1 MSEILGGTGLFMIG
15 ETGAVARAVRRDT
28 VLHSFERVQGEVEAR
43 LAAVPPQ
50 ALGRPTHLPG
60 WDVRRL
66 AGHLVW
72 VDLRYAAMADRRDPP
87 AQDDQGAVDV
97 AGDVDDVAAA
107 FRRAGE
113 RARLAFARPGML
125 DEPYPAPWGSEPGYV
140 LVQHVV
146 IELLTHG
153 WDLARATGQPTDLAP
168 EQARQALEVAHTWYG
183 GPARGGAGFAPPRQ
197 VPVDASAADR
207 LAAYL
212 GRQV

>member
-1 MSEILGGTGLFMIG
+1 MVG

-43 LAAVPPQ
+43 LAVVPPQ

-66 AGHLVW
+66 ADHLIW
-72 VDLRYAAMADRRDPP
+72 VDLRYAAMSDRRDLPEEGTGYVG
-87 AQDDQGAVDV
+87 DDA
-97 AGDVDDVAAA
+97 AAA

-168 EQARQALEVAHTWYG
+168 EQARQALAVAHAWYG
-183 GPARGGAGFAPPRQ
+183 GPARGRAGFAPPRP
-197 VPVDASAADR
+197 VPAGAGEADR

>member
-1 MSEILGGTGLFMIG
+1 MIG
-15 ETGAVARAVRRDT
+15 EMGAMARAVRRDT

-43 LAAVPPQ
+43 LAAVPPPMM
-50 ALGRPTHLPG
+50 GRPTHLPG

-66 AGHLVW
+66 AAHLVW
-72 VDLRYAAMADRRDPP
+72 VDLRYAAMADHRDPP
-87 AQDDQGAVDV
+87 PRETES
-97 AGDVDDVAAA
+97 AGDGIGGDAAA
-107 FRRAGE
+107 LRRAGE

-125 DEPYPAPWGSEPGYV
+125 EEWFAAPWCGEQGGCEPGYV

-168 EQARQALEVAHTWYG
+168 EQARQALEVVHAWYG
-183 GPARGGAGFAPPRQ
+183 DPVARGGAGFAPPRP
-197 VPVDASAADR
+197 VPEGAGQADR

-212 GRQV
+212 GRQI